1 MKIRFSEQHIRV
13 RLSEADVSQLLLG
26 KSLTL
31 SVRFS
36 PLEAIEILLQP
47 WEMNIVS
54 AFFLYSELKIHL
66 PAETLEK
73 WAKSDEEGIYALQQ
87 DGLEEPLKISIE
99 KDFPCAHSP
108 RTANDLCG

>member
-36 PLEAIEILLQP
+36 PLEALEVLLQP

-54 AFFLYSELKIHL
+54 ASFLYGELKIHV
-66 PAETLEK
+66 PTETLAK
-73 WAKSDEEGIYALQQ
+73 WAKSEEEGIYAFQQ

-99 KDFPCAHSP
+99 KDFPCSHTP
-108 RTANDLCG
+108 GIANELCG